1 MNEGLDLNYLV
12 YIAKDLPSNVFA
24 TRLFM
29 VKDTG
34 GSRLEHILLAFLMI

>member
-12 YIAKDLPSNVFA
+12 YIAKDLPSDVFA
-24 TRLFM
+24 TCLLM

-34 GSRLEHILLAFLMI
+34 GSRLKRVLLAFLMI